1 MESFTLWLFPKIE
14 FNMGTVTALRQRLES
29 KLVSTVTPKLYSLR
43 SKEFNT
49 EFLQITCLKA
59 YIYRLQKI

>member
-29 KLVSTVTPKLYSLR
+29 KLVSTVTPKLYSL
-43 SKEFNT
+43 SYKEFNIK
-49 EFLQITCLKA
+49 FLQITCLKA
-59 YIYRLQKI
+59 YIYRLQKT